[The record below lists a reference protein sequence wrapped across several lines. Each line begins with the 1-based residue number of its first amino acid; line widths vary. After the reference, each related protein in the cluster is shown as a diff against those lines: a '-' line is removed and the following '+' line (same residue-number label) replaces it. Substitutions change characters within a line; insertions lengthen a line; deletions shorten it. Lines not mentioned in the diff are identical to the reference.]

1 MICRR
6 AERLSLR
13 DWVLP
18 CRRQNVAPSSG
29 IETWMSSAKRLF
41 VLRHA
46 KSSWD
51 NPGLDDHERP
61 LAPRGRRALEVM
73 SEHIRASGI
82 APQLVLC
89 STSRRTRETLEGIGV
104 GGEHL
109 IEPALYSAT
118 CEEVLAR
125 LRELPDDVSSAM
137 LIGHNPTMQVLVLRL
152 TNQDGSGWSIR
163 VATRSSES
171 SRRARWRR
179 CRSSARGPTWP
190 PVGLASRSS

>member
-1 MICRR
+1 
-6 AERLSLR
+6 
-13 DWVLP
+13 
-18 CRRQNVAPSSG
+18 
-29 IETWMSSAKRLF
+29 MSSAKRLF

-73 SEHIRASGI
+73 SEHIRTSGI

-125 LRELPDDVSSAM
+125 LRELPDGVSSAM
-137 LIGHNPTMQVLVLRL
+137 LIGHNPTMQVLTLRL
-152 TNQDGSGWSIR
+152 TNQNGSGALDPRREAIKR
-163 VATRSSES
+163 KFPTGALATLSFDCTWGDLASG
-171 SRRARWRR
+171 RARLEEFVTPKGFN
-179 CRSSARGPTWP
+179 AALEAVGAAPTP
-190 PVGLASRSS
+190 PA

>member
-1 MICRR
+1 
-6 AERLSLR
+6 
-13 DWVLP
+13 
-18 CRRQNVAPSSG
+18 
-29 IETWMSSAKRLF
+29 MSSAKRLF

-61 LAPRGRRALEVM
+61 LALRGRRALEVM
-73 SEHIRASGI
+73 SSHIAAGDI

-118 CEEVLAR
+118 CEDVLAR
-125 LRELPDDVSSAM
+125 LHDLPDDVASAM
-137 LIGHNPTMQVLVLRL
+137 LIGHNPTMQMIVLRL
-152 TNQDGSGWSIR
+152 TNRDGTGVVDPRRDAIKRKFPTGALATLSFDCAWSDLASG
-163 VATRSSES
+163 
-171 SRRARWRR
+171 RARLEEFVTPKGF
-179 CRSSARGPTWP
+179 SAALEA
-190 PVGLASRSS
+190 V